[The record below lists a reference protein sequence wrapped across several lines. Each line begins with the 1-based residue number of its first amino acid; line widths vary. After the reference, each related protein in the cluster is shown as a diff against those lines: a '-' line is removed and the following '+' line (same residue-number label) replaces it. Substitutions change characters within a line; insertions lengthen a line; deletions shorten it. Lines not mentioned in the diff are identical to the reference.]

1 MTEKN
6 QPTKSVSLYFIPK
19 SFFYIINVSGML
31 NKNKNNKTKF
41 NNPGE
46 LVQNFLFITNTA
58 NRSEMGVSSTHT
70 IFKTLAHIK
79 LNANKISKRHRQN
92 STRFFSLC
100 LSQWFKGYTLK
111 LRLQSF
117 SPFKKN
123 LFNECSSVADN
134 EKYGQCLLQ
143 RTTLLKELRF
153 RKQKGIESLLQL
165 KFSKPYIF
173 ASGWCKTLIFKN
185 QNS

>member
-31 NKNKNNKTKF
+31 NKNNNNKTKF

-134 EKYGQCLLQ
+134 EKYGKCLLQ

-153 RKQKGIESLLQL
+153 CKQIGVESLLQL
-165 KFSKPYIF
+165 KFSNPYIF
-173 ASGWCKTLIFKN
+173 AT
-185 QNS
+185 